1 MIHHE
6 DQSSYFN
13 GLSGYEEFAT
23 KGGGPISDI
32 QGYPQQ
38 NASHIAGFHP
48 VSMTHD
54 GNNAGHKFAH
64 QNAGNVN
71 LGNVGYLPFDQY
83 DNDEDNFIQLDAVE
97 AYTKFSEVLS
107 KQEMENDFMP
117 CVLLA
122 LDIEHADTNIELL

>member
-23 KGGGPISDI
+23 KGGGPVSDI

-38 NASHIAGFHP
+38 NTSNIVGFNNP
-48 VSMTHD
+48 MSATHD
-54 GNNAGHKFAH
+54 GNNIGQKFAH
-64 QNAGNVN
+64 QNSGNVN

-83 DNDEDNFIQLDAVE
+83 DNDEDNFI
-97 AYTKFSEVLS
+97 
-107 KQEMENDFMP
+107 
-117 CVLLA
+117 
-122 LDIEHADTNIELL
+122 